1 MKCVAKYTRLS
12 LLRGSTRLRLTTP
25 CGKPLTLLVH
35 CNFEIAKHR
44 ISGILQQLT
53 SGYIEARGCSCISVL
68 QRQTRS
74 QNIRHKVENLI
85 SLHQA
90 LIEWRTQIFCIWKY
104 FCRII
109 RLFLSR
115 CSDFASQS
123 GVFIATIL
131 RKPDDNK
138 MKWL

>member
-1 MKCVAKYTRLS
+1 MC
-12 LLRGSTRLRLTTP
+12 GSTRLRLTTP
-25 CGKPLTLLVH
+25 CGKPLTLLVP
-35 CNFEIAKHR
+35 CNFEIAKRR

-123 GVFIATIL
+123 GVLIATIL
-131 RKPDDNK
+131 RKSDDNK